1 MSNTKRIAYQ
11 AGPGTV
17 RRAIFRRVA
26 TDMLPSGLIRYWL
39 LWHYRHHR
47 LHVPGFAAEIHVTPA
62 AVHNWIS
69 GERGNRR
76 GISEQYWPRIAAFF
90 QFDTPEQ
97 FLGAARALY
106 LKERVKEP
114 RRAAS

>member
-1 MSNTKRIAYQ
+1 MLR
-11 AGPGTV
+11 PM
-17 RRAIFRRVA
+17 A
-26 TDMLPSGLIRYWL
+26 TDLLPSVLIRYWL
-39 LWHYRHHR
+39 AWHRRHHR
-47 LHVPGFAAEIHVTPA
+47 LNVPGFAKEIGATPA